1 MPSTRNH
8 KSMSSRSSSWTPAR
22 SAHNTSS
29 RRRCLWSAGSFF
41 CAVVGGA
48 GLSVIGTVVGL
59 SFIYLLGLP
68 VAVLI
73 YCVDRQMIMRSL
85 PLWSSSLVCL
95 VVGGMLSLVLL
106 RFFPLRMGLDRPGV

>member
-1 MPSTRNH
+1 MDAGQVRAQYIFA
-8 KSMSSRSSSWTPAR
+8 PAVP
-22 SAHNTSS
+22 
-29 RRRCLWSAGSFF
+29 LVGWIVFF